1 MARVVAEAKIARSNP
16 YLAQVKRGGK
26 SVNLGYFA
34 TPEEAA
40 LSYARSPEGQA
51 AAAAP
56 PKPPPLTA
64 EEALRQAEAEGLM
77 LLRSGDSNTGY
88 RGVFHRSESTASPY
102 VAKVGHAGTL
112 AYLGVFATAEEAALV
127 VARSPEGQAA
137 AAAAAAPP
145 EPPPL
150 TAEEALRQ
158 AEAEGLTLLRQESSR
173 YSSSTGY
180 KGVAVASGRMKPYL
194 AEVRRGGKKVFLGHF
209 ATAEEA
215 ALVYARTSEV
225 QAAVAAAAAPPSPP
239 PMTAEEALQQVEAEG
254 LTLLRA
260 EGRSTGYKG
269 VTVCANNR
277 PYQAGVR
284 RDGKQA
290 YLGCFATAEEAALV
304 VARTPE
310 ARAQVA
316 DEAGLERH
324 FDVVE
329 GILFAS
335 SLSKRRRVE

>member
-1 MARVVAEAKIARSNP
+1 M
-16 YLAQVKRGGK
+16 KRGSK

-40 LSYARSPEGQA
+40 LKYARSPEGQA

-64 EEALRQAEAEGLM
+64 EEALRQAEAEGLT
-77 LLRSGDSNTGY
+77 LLKSESSNTGY
-88 RGVFHRSESTASPY
+88 RGVFHRSETTASPY
-102 VAKVGHAGTL
+102 VAKVGRAGTNTL
-112 AYLGVFATAEEAALV
+112 VYLGVFATAEEAALV

-158 AEAEGLTLLRQESSR
+158 AEAEGLTLVRQESSR
-173 YSSSTGY
+173 YSSITGY
-180 KGVAVASGRMKPYL
+180 KGVAVQSGRMKPYQ
-194 AEVRRGGKKVFLGHF
+194 AEVRRGGKSVLLGHF

-215 ALVYARTSEV
+215 ALVYARTPEV

-260 EGRSTGYKG
+260 ESRSTGYKG
-269 VTVCANNR
+269 VTFNANNR

-284 RDGKQA
+284 RDGKKA

-316 DEAGLERH
+316 DEARLERH

-335 SLSKRRRVE
+335 APSSNGKRRRVSCVGGT

>member
-40 LSYARSPEGQA
+40 LTYARSPEGQA
-51 AAAAP
+51 VAAAP
-56 PKPPPLTA
+56 PA
-64 EEALRQAEAEGLM
+64 
-77 LLRSGDSNTGY
+77 
-88 RGVFHRSESTASPY
+88 
-102 VAKVGHAGTL
+102 
-112 AYLGVFATAEEAALV
+112 
-127 VARSPEGQAA
+127 
-137 AAAAAAPP
+137 
-145 EPPPL
+145 PPPL

-180 KGVAVASGRMKPYL
+180 KGVAVQSGRMKPYQ

-284 RDGKQA
+284 RNGKQA

-316 DEAGLERH
+316 DGGRLERH

-335 SLSKRRRVE
+335 APSSNGKRRRVSCVGGT